1 MCGGV
6 RAGGGASSA
15 SWKTKPAGG
24 GVERIATSG
33 AAMAW
38 FEVPRSPRDLNSG
51 TCMKSGLEESLPGEL
66 SGLQMACR
74 CVESGVNI
82 LSRSSACNWNQPRR
96 VSQTAIKL
104 SAPTLNISKAVRTGF
119 ILTDA
124 GGCGGGTRGELIEH
138 DACTIPSGLDD
149 E

>member
-1 MCGGV
+1 VCGGV

-82 LSRSSACNWNQPRR
+82 LSRSSACNWNEPRR
-96 VSQTAIKL
+96 GFANSNQAL
-104 SAPTLNISKAVRTGF
+104 SSNPEHLKSG
-119 ILTDA
+119 TDRLHFDRRWRVWWWHA
-124 GGCGGGTRGELIEH
+124 R
-138 DACTIPSGLDD
+138 
-149 E
+149 